1 MIHTAI
7 HIARPDI
14 LCAAHTH
21 SIHGKAFSSLGIEI
35 EMISQDVCAFYD
47 VSAMKSTHSISRY
60 FSQDVALYTEF
71 NGVVLAQDEGKH
83 IAEALGNKKVDLI
96 L

>member
-47 VSAMKSTHSISRY
+47 VSAMKSTHSISR
-60 FSQDVALYTEF
+60 
-71 NGVVLAQDEGKH
+71 
-83 IAEALGNKKVDLI
+83 
-96 L
+96 